1 MKNKKLKTIISYLF
15 TFFIAFFMFVIV
27 LATTARFT
35 LMSPSYFMKQMNKV
49 EYYNN
54 TTIELNRTFKQNA
67 APSGFPIT
75 LFENYIKEEDIRS
88 DMVAYETAIFD
99 GKKASIPTDKIQK
112 RLINDTNKYITEQK
126 ITMNPSIQ
134 VAVDQFINA
143 NVEKYSYL
151 TSFPYLDVYAKLIKT
166 FQKVY
171 IVVLPILVV
180 STLILFILIR
190 KMYRSKR
197 RMKRFYAYGFLGA
210 GLLTSVLPMY
220 LYASRF
226 FEKINLN
233 PKYMYELLVALAK
246 NFLLYNIL
254 IGLVLVVIG
263 LLISFVKFKKK
274 NGKDE
279 RTYVESELFSSFAI
293 DERE

>member
-27 LATTARFT
+27 LATTSRFT

-54 TTIELNRTFKQNA
+54 TTIELNRIFKQNA

-99 GKKASIPTDKIQK
+99 GKKASIPTDKIQQ
-112 RLINDTNKYITEQK
+112 RLIKDTNKYITEQK

-134 VAVDQFINA
+134 TAVDQFINA
-143 NVEKYSYL
+143 NVEKYAYL

-166 FQKVY
+166 YQKVY

-180 STLILFILIR
+180 STLILFILVK
-190 KMYRSKR
+190 KMHRSKR
-197 RMKRFYAYGFLGA
+197 RMQRFYAYGFIGA

-220 LYASRF
+220 LYATRF
-226 FEKINLN
+226 FNKINLN

-246 NFLLYNIL
+246 TYLLLNIL
-254 IGLVLVVIG
+254 IGLVCIVIG
-263 LLISFVKFKKK
+263 LIVSFAKFKKK
-274 NGKDE
+274 NDKGE
-279 RTYVESELFSSFAI
+279 RRQIESKLFSSFVI